1 MVMKQCPACAQQ
13 IPVACKSCPCG
24 HLFMSKRPLNPKP
37 LSAASD
43 VSHEDSREGEE
54 QVVLLL
60 LLFTD
65 VSHEDSRE
73 GEEQVV
79 LLLLLL
85 LLFTDV
91 SHEDSRDG
99 EEQVVLLLLL
109 LLLFT
114 DVSHDDSRDG
124 EEQVVL
130 LLLLFTDVSHEDS
143 REGEEQVVLLLLLLL
158 LFTDVSHEDSR
169 EGEEHFLVNREGVIA
184 THTIRHIGAHQQRV
198 ALEADRDDTNSNFS
212 EASGASASADQGEG
226 APRKKRP
233 GRPKGTVSK
242 NKEGNSAEKEKNA
255 EEEMFNNL
263 TLEQKLL
270 YSIALADINHKLR
283 GQRFKIPD

>member
-37 LSAASD
+37 LLAASD
-43 VSHEDSREGEE
+43 VSHEG
-54 QVVLLL
+54 
-60 LLFTD
+60 
-65 VSHEDSRE
+65 
-73 GEEQVV
+73 GA
-79 LLLLLL
+79 
-85 LLFTDV
+85 
-91 SHEDSRDG
+91 
-99 EEQVVLLLLL
+99 
-109 LLLFT
+109 
-114 DVSHDDSRDG
+114 
-124 EEQVVL
+124 
-130 LLLLFTDVSHEDS
+130 
-143 REGEEQVVLLLLLLL
+143 
-158 LFTDVSHEDSR
+158 
-169 EGEEHFLVNREGVIA
+169 EGEEHMQDPDWKEGQDKPVRVKRRRSNRSCISETESFIKK
-184 THTIRHIGAHQQRV
+184 V
-198 ALEADRDDTNSNFS
+198 ALEADRDDTNSNVS
-212 EASGASASADQGEG
+212 EGSGASASADQGEG

>member
-1 MVMKQCPACAQQ
+1 MVMKQCPACAQQTLILPCCDVTAPRRRYRGIRLQGRAGLSQHHVNIPAQ

-37 LSAASD
+37 LSATS
-43 VSHEDSREGEE
+43 
-54 QVVLLL
+54 
-60 LLFTD
+60 
-65 VSHEDSRE
+65 
-73 GEEQVV
+73 
-79 LLLLLL
+79 
-85 LLFTDV
+85 DV

-99 EEQVVLLLLL
+99 EEHLQDPDWKEGQDKPVRVKRRRSNRSCI
-109 LLLFT
+109 T
-114 DVSHDDSRDG
+114 DTES
-124 EEQVVL
+124 
-130 LLLLFTDVSHEDS
+130 F
-143 REGEEQVVLLLLLLL
+143 
-158 LFTDVSHEDSR
+158 
-169 EGEEHFLVNREGVIA
+169 IKK
-184 THTIRHIGAHQQRV
+184 V
-198 ALEADRDDTNSNFS
+198 ALEADREDTNSNFS
-212 EASGASASADQGEG
+212 EASGVSASADQGEG

>member
-43 VSHEDSREGEE
+43 GCPEDSR
-54 QVVLLL
+54 Q
-60 LLFTD
+60 
-65 VSHEDSRE
+65 
-73 GEEQVV
+73 
-79 LLLLLL
+79 
-85 LLFTDV
+85 
-91 SHEDSRDG
+91 
-99 EEQVVLLLLL
+99 
-109 LLLFT
+109 
-114 DVSHDDSRDG
+114 
-124 EEQVVL
+124 
-130 LLLLFTDVSHEDS
+130 
-143 REGEEQVVLLLLLLL
+143 
-158 LFTDVSHEDSR
+158 
-169 EGEEHFLVNREGVIA
+169 GEEHLADPDWKEGQDKPVRVKRRRSNRSCITDTESFIKKV
-184 THTIRHIGAHQQRV
+184 T
-198 ALEADRDDTNSNFS
+198 LEADRDDTNSNIS
-212 EASGASASADQGEG
+212 EASAASTSAEQGEG

-242 NKEGNSAEKEKNA
+242 NKDGNSAEKEKNA